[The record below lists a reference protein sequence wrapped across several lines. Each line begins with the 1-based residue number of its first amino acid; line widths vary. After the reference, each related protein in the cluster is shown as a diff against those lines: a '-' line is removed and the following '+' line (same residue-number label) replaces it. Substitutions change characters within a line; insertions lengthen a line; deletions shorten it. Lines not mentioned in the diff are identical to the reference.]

1 MILASKEFW
10 SKVLGILE
18 PDIIRKIGVR
28 RSKYLVNIH
37 PLHYFDLEGEFMS
50 GNKTEEAQFYA
61 VKKNV
66 IDQDDY
72 SPDNLNKTNQMQN
85 LSANKK
91 TTKDDLKN
99 EIDLRSTTEDN
110 ISQEEVL
117 AFSDDS
123 DDENFDD
130 YLSNDIENKNDST
143 QSKSQKQKLLQSK
156 QNVTQKTKVKEA
168 QEAYRV
174 KRIAEITSIIE
185 QICELYSSSAEDLKH
200 DELNPIFDDIISGFI
215 TKDIEDSINAIIAKD
230 KNCAK
235 ILVNASIKHHNFC
248 SILLN
253 CLFITTKREMAGSI
267 N

>member
-72 SPDNLNKTNQMQN
+72 SSDNLNKTNQMQN

-130 YLSNDIENKNDST
+130 YLSNDID
-143 QSKSQKQKLLQSK
+143 
-156 QNVTQKTKVKEA
+156 V
-168 QEAYRV
+168 
-174 KRIAEITSIIE
+174 I
-185 QICELYSSSAEDLKH
+185 
-200 DELNPIFDDIISGFI
+200 IIS
-215 TKDIEDSINAIIAKD
+215 TY
-230 KNCAK
+230 
-235 ILVNASIKHHNFC
+235 
-248 SILLN
+248 
-253 CLFITTKREMAGSI
+253 
-267 N
+267 